1 MDLKIFKLIKRIT
14 NGSPIN
20 KLTDMKRILFFV
32 VMIGMSLSGYAQE
45 EFAAKYKPIPPK
57 ETKKEKEIP
66 PKEVS
71 PKVTP
76 PDVVKKPD
84 SLEVDPNGL
93 FNDINHYK
101 KDANTKGIYYRQNQ
115 YLGSI
120 KTKSLT
126 SKVRYRDAAFLD
138 GDYIRV
144 FLNNK
149 VIVPEVVLEGDYK
162 EFEIKLEKGVNRID
176 IEALNE
182 GFASPNTA
190 EFEVY
195 DDKGM
200 AVMVD
205 QWNVGKGYKASI
217 IIIKE

>member
-1 MDLKIFKLIKRIT
+1 
-14 NGSPIN
+14 
-20 KLTDMKRILFFV
+20 MKRILFFV
-32 VMIGMSLSGYAQE
+32 IMIGISMCGYAQE
-45 EFAAKYKPIPPK
+45 EFSAKYKPIPPK
-57 ETKKEKEIP
+57 ETKKKKEIP

-76 PDVVKKPD
+76 PEVVKKKD
-84 SLEVDPNGL
+84 SVEVDPKTL

-101 KDANTKGIYYRQNQ
+101 KEANTAGIYYRQNQ

-120 KTKSLT
+120 KTKSMT

-144 FLNNK
+144 LLNNK
-149 VIVPEVVLEGDYK
+149 VIVPEVVLGGDYK

-190 EFEVY
+190 QFEVY
-195 DDKGM
+195 DDKGVD
-200 AVMVD
+200 VMSD